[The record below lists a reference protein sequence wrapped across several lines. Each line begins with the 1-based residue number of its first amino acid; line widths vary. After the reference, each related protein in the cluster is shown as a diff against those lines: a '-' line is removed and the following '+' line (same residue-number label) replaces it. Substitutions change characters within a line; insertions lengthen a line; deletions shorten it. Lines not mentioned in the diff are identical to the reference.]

1 MKLKFT
7 QYKSL
12 INIVTNNISQQLGL
26 LGEIAIAVKQET
38 ACKTAKFFE
47 MGNGIEFLNEKFT

>member
-1 MKLKFT
+1 MKLKLT

-12 INIVTNNISQQLGL
+12 INIVTNNISQR

>member
-1 MKLKFT
+1 M
-7 QYKSL
+7 
-12 INIVTNNISQQLGL
+12 
-26 LGEIAIAVKQET
+26 AIAVKQET